1 MLPPL
6 FGRKHHAIFSSTRP
20 LCPPRPSLRHYMMP
34 VAHAACRP
42 PSVARARVQD
52 PTAAPA
58 DTRCTQPVVYA
69 TSTLTQDTRC
79 TQPVAHATSHL
90 RLLYAVCLPPSAR
103 SANGGPAMGSVQRR
117 MAGCI
122 RALLLSPVPVTC
134 TRCGL
139 VLDALHRRRRSAP
152 RTLMGACGLSLDAR
166 RRRRL
171 PLPRACSYERARG
184 SARRRHAL
192 SPSQALMEAFRRPF
206 ALRANTASTVPHFCF
221 ALHFRPGYAP
231 EALPDAEPVQRLFV
245 DTLQTHGIEAL
256 FYEERTVSTCFHCD
270 SVIVVISSPTRHQTR
285 LRRVLRLVGVVRRD
299 LGQRR
304 VERQVREVI
313 DRLLRPSDDPHLA
326 RDRGGPTSRAPTVA
340 LVAVGDTDNVGREIT
355 EEILIAMNSENNC
368 VGRTRCA
375 EVPIPSSRASPAPTA
390 GVGRD
395 GVSRGLTL
403 TPYAERPPR
412 SRPRPPTSFRPLVL
426 VIVGDHR
433 VGKD

>member
-1 MLPPL
+1 
-6 FGRKHHAIFSSTRP
+6 
-20 LCPPRPSLRHYMMP
+20 MMP

-90 RLLYAVCLPPSAR
+90 RLLYAVCLPPSAVVVICLAR
-103 SANGGPAMGSVQRR
+103 DAGSGLWLTAGESLGERRACNGK
-117 MAGCI
+117 
-122 RALLLSPVPVTC
+122 RAAPDGGLHTRASPVAC
-134 TRCGL
+134 ARH
-139 VLDALHRRRRSAP
+139 LH
-152 RTLMGACGLSLDAR
+152 L
-166 RRRRL
+166 
-171 PLPRACSYERARG
+171 
-184 SARRRHAL
+184 
-192 SPSQALMEAFRRPF
+192 PF

-231 EALPDAEPVQRLFV
+231 EALPDAEPVQRLFVGDKRQLETRDGRPFSTDFLRQREVGICLSARARSSRCSLPCLGNPDVPVIRVRVKLMDAGFTGTSGAIDIVADFTLITNQSAKWQRKPENFSDPQLSGKREETRCDTMGGVTGQMPQTFSRTRVARIKRACVAFWLAACNNTIGEVLLPSLARLTSGAIDAMRERGRKARAARAQRPAATQV

-304 VERQVREVI
+304 VERQT
-313 DRLLRPSDDPHLA
+313 PSELA
-326 RDRGGPTSRAPTVA
+326 RTSRHYHQLAVA
-340 LVAVGDTDNVGREIT
+340 
-355 EEILIAMNSENNC
+355 
-368 VGRTRCA
+368 
-375 EVPIPSSRASPAPTA
+375 
-390 GVGRD
+390 
-395 GVSRGLTL
+395 
-403 TPYAERPPR
+403 
-412 SRPRPPTSFRPLVL
+412 
-426 VIVGDHR
+426 
-433 VGKD
+433 